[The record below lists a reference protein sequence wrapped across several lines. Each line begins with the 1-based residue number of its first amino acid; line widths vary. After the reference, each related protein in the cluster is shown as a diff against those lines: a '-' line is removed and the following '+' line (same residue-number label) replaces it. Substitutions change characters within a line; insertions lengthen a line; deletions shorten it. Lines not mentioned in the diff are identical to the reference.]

1 MHQYDYVIVGAG
13 SAGSALASRLSESG
27 KFTVCLLE
35 AGGSDK
41 KFWVQMPLGYGKVF
55 HDSSV
60 NWRYMTEPEPNL
72 DNQSVYWPRGKVLG
86 GSSSINA
93 MVWVRGHK
101 RDYEEWDSVAPGW
114 GWNNVEKIFKR
125 MESWDGVPDISR
137 GTNGPQAVHDVSQD
151 VHPLTIS
158 YLEAASQI
166 GIETNPDYN
175 GPNMEGATCYQISTK
190 GGIRAS
196 AARSYLWA
204 SGKRQNLDIQKKA
217 HVTRVIFEG
226 KRAVGVK
233 YIQKG
238 QIKTIHARAEVI
250 LSGGAINS
258 PQLLQ
263 LSGVGPGELL
273 QRYNIDIV
281 HESHHVG
288 KNLQDHLGSDIYYRA
303 NVPTLNQE
311 LHPMIGKL
319 RAGLKY
325 ILTRKGPLSLS
336 LNQGGGFIQLDPNA
350 SGPDLQL
357 YFSPVSYTRAPAGV
371 RPLMN
376 PDPFP
381 GFLMGFNPCKP
392 TSVGNLQICSNDPML
407 PPKIH
412 SNYLDT
418 EYDKKMMIEGIQL
431 IRRIANAPALNS
443 IIKDELAPGNNIKSE
458 ADIAK
463 YIRQKAWSVFHPC
476 STCRMGSDPNISVV
490 DPKLRVYGV
499 ENLRIADASIFPTI
513 PTGNINAPSIMV
525 GEYASD
531 IILKDAKKRKG
542 L

>member
-1 MHQYDYVIVGAG
+1 
-13 SAGSALASRLSESG
+13 
-27 KFTVCLLE
+27 
-35 AGGSDK
+35 
-41 KFWVQMPLGYGKVF
+41 MPLGYGKVF
-55 HDSSV
+55 HDPSV

-72 DNQSVYWPRGKVLG
+72 DNQSIYWPRGKVLG

-101 RDYEEWDSVAPGW
+101 RDYEEWNSVAPGW
-114 GWNNVEKIFKR
+114 GWDNIKKIFNR
-125 MESWDGVPDISR
+125 IENWDGTSNISR
-137 GTNGPQAVHDVSQD
+137 GTNGPQSVHDVSSV

-158 YLEAASQI
+158 YLKAASQV
-166 GIETNPDYN
+166 GIKTNADYN

-196 AARSYLWA
+196 AARSYLWPL
-204 SGKRQNLDIQKKA
+204 GKRRNLNIQQKA
-217 HVTRVIFEG
+217 HVTRIIFEG
-226 KRAVGVK
+226 KRAVGVE
-233 YIQKG
+233 YVQKG
-238 QIKTIHARAEVI
+238 QTKTVHARAEVI

-263 LSGVGPGELL
+263 LSGIGPGKLL
-273 QRYNIDIV
+273 QSHNIDIV
-281 HESHHVG
+281 HVSHHVG

-303 NVPTLNQE
+303 RVPTLNQE
-311 LHPMIGKL
+311 LNPMFGKL
-319 RAGLKY
+319 QAGLKY

-350 SGPDLQL
+350 TGPDLQL

-392 TSVGNLQICSNDPML
+392 TSFGNIQISSTDPML
-407 PPKIH
+407 PPKIY

-418 EYDKKMMIEGIQL
+418 EYDKKMMIEGIRL
-431 IRRIANAPALNS
+431 IRRISNAPALKS
-443 IIKDELAPGNNIKSE
+443 IIKDELAPGSDIKSE
-458 ADIAK
+458 TDIAK

-476 STCRMGSDPNISVV
+476 STCRMGNNPNISVV
-490 DPKLRVYGV
+490 DPKLRV
-499 ENLRIADASIFPTI
+499 
-513 PTGNINAPSIMV
+513 
-525 GEYASD
+525 
-531 IILKDAKKRKG
+531 
-542 L
+542 

>member
-55 HDSSV
+55 HDPSV

-114 GWNNVEKIFKR
+114 GWNNVQKIFKR
-125 MESWDGVPDISR
+125 MESWDGVPNISR

-158 YLEAASQI
+158 YLKAASQT
-166 GIETNPDYN
+166 GIKTNPDYN

-217 HVTRVIFEG
+217 QVIRVIFEG

-238 QIKTIHARAEVI
+238 QIKTVHARAEVI

-263 LSGVGPGELL
+263 LSGIGPGELL

-499 ENLRIADASIFPTI
+499 ENLRVADASIFPTI

-525 GEYASD
+525 GEYASE
-531 IILKDAKKRKG
+531 IILEDAKKRKG